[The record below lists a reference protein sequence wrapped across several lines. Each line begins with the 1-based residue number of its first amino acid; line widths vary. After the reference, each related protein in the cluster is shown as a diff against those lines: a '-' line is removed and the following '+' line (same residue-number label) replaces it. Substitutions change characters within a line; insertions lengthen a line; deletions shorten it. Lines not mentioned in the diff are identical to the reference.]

1 MAEPMTDDPQ
11 REITITLRAF
21 EWDIL
26 QASLTE
32 RRDRIAKHRV
42 SDEYGIK
49 TSLLAGY
56 DEIAEKLKGASDE

>member
-1 MAEPMTDDPQ
+1 MSDPH

-26 QASLTE
+26 QASLAE
-32 RRDRIAKHRV
+32 RRDRIAKHRTN
-42 SDEYGIK
+42 DESGFK
-49 TSLLAGY
+49 TSLLAAY

>member
-1 MAEPMTDDPQ
+1 MPDTH

-26 QASLTE
+26 QASLAE

-42 SDEYGIK
+42 SDESGFK
-49 TSLLAGY
+49 TSLLAAY
-56 DEIAEKLKGASDE
+56 DEIAEKLKRAGDE